1 MMAFNPT
8 PQQERWLAAASRL
21 HLGSGHPWIA
31 ERIDGWAAPTMI
43 ARCAFFV
50 LGTLAAALTA
60 AIFAL
65 LHTQNALIPAGVLML
80 AAAEWL
86 ILRRHLFH
94 AGIEEALWTVGL
106 LLIVLQM
113 VEPDFGSG
121 TSSAV
126 LAALALGLAGFRLLN
141 PLFITC
147 AALVVSLAIDLAG
160 GHRLIW
166 ATDVALPASL
176 FCFGV
181 AAIALTAGGMTFRR
195 PSHDRMLSWLTV
207 FMPLAGFLWLVSQQ
221 AVSIRVFTGMACAVF
236 GLAAL
241 IIGLRRREHA
251 PLIACI
257 VCMLCVA
264 YQLRDLT
271 ALPLK
276 AKLILW
282 GSIALLLALGL
293 DRYLRTP
300 RRGITSRQIGEGGN
314 ALDLLQWMGTAS
326 LSPKAAPVD
335 APFKGGG
342 GGFGGGGADGSY

>member
-1 MMAFNPT
+1 MAFNPT
-8 PQQERWLAAASRL
+8 PQQERWLAAAARL
-21 HLGSGHPWIA
+21 RLGSGHPWIA
-31 ERIDGWAAPTMI
+31 ERIDGWTAPTLI
-43 ARCAFFV
+43 ARCAFFI
-50 LGTLAAALTA
+50 LGLVAGALTA

-65 LHTQNALIPAGVLML
+65 LHTQNALIPAGVIML

-86 ILRRHLFH
+86 ILGKHLFH

-106 LLIVLQM
+106 LLVVLQLM
-113 VEPDFGSG
+113 EPNFGSG
-121 TSSAV
+121 TSTAV
-126 LAALALGLAGFRLLN
+126 WAALALSLAGLRLLN

-147 AALVVSLAIDLAG
+147 AALVASLAIDLAG
-160 GHRLIW
+160 GHRLLW
-166 ATDVALPASL
+166 ETGVALPASL

-181 AAIALTAGGMTFRR
+181 AAIALAAGGMTFRR

-207 FMPLAGFLWLVSQQ
+207 LMPLAGFLWMVAQP
-221 AVSIRVFTGMACAVF
+221 AVPIRVFTGLACSVF
-236 GLAAL
+236 GVAAL
-241 IIGLRRREHA
+241 IIGLRRRAHA
-251 PLIACI
+251 PLIACV

-271 ALPLK
+271 TLPLK

-314 ALDLLQWMGTAS
+314 ALDLLQWVGTAS

>member
-1 MMAFNPT
+1 MAFNPT
-8 PQQERWLAAASRL
+8 PEQERWLAAASRL
-21 HLGSGHPWIA
+21 RLASGHPWIA
-31 ERIDGWAAPTMI
+31 ERIGGWAVPTFI

-50 LGTLAAALTA
+50 LGTVAASLTA
-60 AIFAL
+60 AIFTL
-65 LHTQNALIPAGVLML
+65 LDTHGSLIPAGVLML

-86 ILRRHLFH
+86 IFRKHLFH
-94 AGIEEALWTVGL
+94 AGIEEALWTAGL
-106 LLIVLQM
+106 LMIVLRLAA
-113 VEPDFGSG
+113 PDFGSG

-147 AALVVSLAIDLAG
+147 AALVASLAIDLAG
-160 GHRLIW
+160 GHHLIW
-166 ATDVALPASL
+166 QTDIALPASL

-181 AAIALTAGGMTFRR
+181 GAIALAAGGLTFRR
-195 PSHDRMLSWLTV
+195 PSHDRMLGWLTV
-207 FMPLAGFLWLVSQQ
+207 LMPLAGFLWLAAQT
-221 AVSIRVFTGMACAVF
+221 AVSLRVLTGLACAAF
-236 GLAAL
+236 GVSAL
-241 IIGLRRREHA
+241 IIGLRRRAHA
-251 PLIACI
+251 PLIACT

-271 ALPLK
+271 ALPVK

-282 GSIALLLALGL
+282 GSVALLLALRL

-300 RRGITSRQIGEGGN
+300 RRGITSRQIGEGAN
-314 ALDLLQWMGTAS
+314 ALDLLQWVGTAS

-342 GGFGGGGADGSY
+342 GGFGGSGADGSF